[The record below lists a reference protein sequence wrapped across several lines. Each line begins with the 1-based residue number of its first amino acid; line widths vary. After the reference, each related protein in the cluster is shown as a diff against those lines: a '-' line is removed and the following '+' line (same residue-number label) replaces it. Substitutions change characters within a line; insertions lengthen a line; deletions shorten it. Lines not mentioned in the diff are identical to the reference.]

1 MNTQRTEFPLKSIF
15 TTIAMAAVAT
25 MGIIAAGSVD
35 EALLDAIQAW

>member
-1 MNTQRTEFPLKSIF
+1 MNTQHAAFPLKGIF

-25 MGIIAAGSVD
+25 MGIIATGSVD